1 MELISTIAAMQQYSQ
16 NAAREGKTVGVVPT
30 MGYLHAGH
38 VSLIKR
44 AQAEVDKVIVTLFVN
59 PTQFGPAEDF
69 SRYPRSFDADWQ
81 QCLEAGA
88 DVLFAPEAAEMYCP
102 DSSTWV
108 IEEKLTRGLCGKS
121 RPTHFRGVTTVV
133 AKLFNA
139 TLPDVAVFGQKD
151 AQQALVIQRMVRDL
165 NFPVKIIIAP
175 IVREA
180 DGLAMSSRNKYLSA
194 DERARAVVISA
205 SIFEAERDLRN
216 ADLCTIPAIINRVN
230 VAITNAGGLVD
241 YVELLDAD
249 TLEAVVESSSQL
261 LLAVAAF
268 FGKTRLI
275 DNVVISRRSNS
286 K

>member
-1 MELISTIAAMQQYSQ
+1 MELISTIAAMQQYSR

-44 AQAEVDKVIVTLFVN
+44 AQTEADKVIVTLFVN

-108 IEEKLTRGLCGKS
+108 VEEKLTRGLCGKS

-139 TLPDVAVFGQKD
+139 TLPDVALFGQKD

-175 IVREA
+175 IVRET

-230 VAITNAGGLVD
+230 AAITNAGGLVD

-275 DNVVISRRSNS
+275 DNVVISRRSS

>member
-1 MELISTIAAMQQYSQ
+1 MELISTIAAMQQYSR

-44 AQAEVDKVIVTLFVN
+44 AQTEADKVIVTLFVN

-108 IEEKLTRGLCGKS
+108 LEEKLTRGLCGKS

-175 IVREA
+175 IVRET

-205 SIFEAERDLRN
+205 SIFEAEHDLRN

-230 VAITNAGGLVD
+230 AAIANAGGLVD

-275 DNVVISRRSNS
+275 DNVVISRRSS